1 MNKKEQNIFDKQAS
15 NLYENYLL
23 DATIIEANAKPNIK
37 VKKLTNLKVI
47 NNATN
52 NANNATKIIQ
62 DELQILNRFQSNL
75 HLYEKYANDSTKII
89 SYNAINAKELIRN
102 IMNTKINSNEIA
114 FAYCTQFVE
123 EDNKYF
129 VKCYTLEDKDKEIIS
144 FALLRECDFDPYA
157 TSKHKQIKPFVLY
170 YIYTFEKYRRQNHA
184 HQLLKNVTEEITAFC
199 NCEASKNLFKKANYE
214 KDISKKSQY
223 ITIYRTKS

>member
-23 DATIIEANAKPNIK
+23 DATIIDANC
-37 VKKLTNLKVI
+37 KLTSVNTNVKLDTI
-47 NNATN
+47 NH
-52 NANNATKIIQ
+52 AN
-62 DELQILNRFQSNL
+62 
-75 HLYEKYANDSTKII
+75 KII

-102 IMNTKINSNEIA
+102 IMNTKINNNEIA

-157 TSKHKQIKPFVLY
+157 TAKHKQTKPFVLY

-184 HQLLKNVTEEITAFC
+184 HQLLKNITEEITAFC